1 MSRYSVNQHLI
12 FPNLYS
18 VSISKIVVIEFSQ
31 NLNLI
36 DIRHVNTVIQSNQQ
50 HGRYVFSKVIECL
63 EQDIRKQIDCE
74 RPSSTK
80 RMNRVQNIRIKIS
93 K

>member
-18 VSISKIVVIEFSQ
+18 VSISKIVVTEFSQ

-36 DIRHVNTVIQSNQQ
+36 DIRHVNTVIQ
-50 HGRYVFSKVIECL
+50 
-63 EQDIRKQIDCE
+63 
-74 RPSSTK
+74 
-80 RMNRVQNIRIKIS
+80 
-93 K
+93 